1 MTTPSIGRTVIYRWN
16 QSTNGADRHPAVITR
31 VWGPAMVNLMVFFDA
46 AVPRPET
53 SVTLFND
60 EWEADEYIKQR
71 LEHEGP
77 SAAYRC
83 AHFPTKV

>member
-1 MTTPSIGRTVIYRWN
+1 MTTPSIGRTVIFRSS
-16 QSTNGADRHPAVITR
+16 QSHNGADRHPAVVTR
-31 VWGPAMVNLMVFFDA
+31 VWGPAMVNLCVFPDGTT
-46 AVPRPET
+46 PRPET

-60 EWEADEYIKQR
+60 EFEADEFIQQR

-77 SAAYRC
+77 SATYRC